1 MNRYL
6 GFIDETGVLNKDPKQ
21 RFFAI
26 GLLKCADTS
35 ALLEELVVLKNRT
48 MEKMRQV
55 QAEKGL
61 PVSARDFEFKFS
73 SITKTSANFYR
84 DLLSLYLKFP
94 ALQFNALV
102 IDKANPGVNI
112 EKFFPSTWEAY
123 ISYSKML
130 VRNNLRGSDQIC
142 VIADFL
148 GKPRA
153 SSKYYEPELKSLE
166 NVYNA
171 TFLESHASLL
181 IQMVDVLIGC
191 VVMDFRRAREPGAAV
206 DSVKAGVC
214 DFLKVKLGKDS
225 LAENIT
231 VSSPNYFS
239 VWEFQAK

>member
-1 MNRYL
+1 MNKYL

-48 MEKMRQV
+48 MEKMRQA

-61 PVSARDFEFKFS
+61 PVSTRDFEFKFS
-73 SITKTSANFYR
+73 SITKSSANYYR
-84 DLLSLYLKFP
+84 DLISLYLKFP
-94 ALQFNALV
+94 TLQFNALV
-102 IDKANPGVNI
+102 LDKANPKINI
-112 EKFFPSTWEAY
+112 DKFFPSTWEAY

-130 VRNNLRGSDQIC
+130 VRNNLRGNDQIC

-153 SSKYYEPELKSLE
+153 SSKYYEPEIKSLS

-181 IQMVDVLIGC
+181 IQMVDVLVGS
-191 VVMDFRRAREPGAAV
+191 VVMDFRRAREAGTWV
-206 DSVKAGVC
+206 DAVKAGVC
-214 DFLKVKLGKDS
+214 DFLKSKLGKES
-225 LAENIT
+225 LAENFT
-231 VSSPNYFS
+231 FSSPNYFS